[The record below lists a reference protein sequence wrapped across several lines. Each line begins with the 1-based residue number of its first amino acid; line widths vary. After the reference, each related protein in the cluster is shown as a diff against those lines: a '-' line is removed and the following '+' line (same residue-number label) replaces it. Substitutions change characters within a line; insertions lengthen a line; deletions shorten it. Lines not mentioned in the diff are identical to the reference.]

1 MYFVNVRAILMTAIL
16 THVDQVT
23 DLVRVGW
30 TEEAV
35 PQVSVPQFH
44 RCQFSPIRY
53 QWGGM
58 NHCYVG
64 SVFLRFS
71 FLPALG
77 SMWEAPDVSIRPSQT
92 KFVARIESWSSVSEI
107 SISSKSKTT
116 RKYKISE

>member
-64 SVFLRFS
+64 SVFLRFFFS
-71 FLPALG
+71 SCIGQHVGGAGCLHPPVTNKVCCQDRILELRIGNQYFLKV
-77 SMWEAPDVSIRPSQT
+77 EDD
-92 KFVARIESWSSVSEI
+92 EEI
-107 SISSKSKTT
+107 
-116 RKYKISE
+116 